1 MLVLIKPKI
10 YEFSS
15 TLTQAT
21 MHQAGNFSLDYNQD
35 LSSFQFWGNG
45 QPLLRGILA
54 LCVLGILSS
63 FLRLFRLFSDIK
75 GGFNIGQEKGPTPRI
90 QYDQGEQFSTNPP
103 THPPGGSKNAI
114 ICFLAYQYIRS

>member
-1 MLVLIKPKI
+1 
-10 YEFSS
+10 
-15 TLTQAT
+15 

-75 GGFNIGQEKGPTPRI
+75 GGDQYQRGKGADS
-90 QYDQGEQFSTNPP
+90 QNSV
-103 THPPGGSKNAI
+103 
-114 ICFLAYQYIRS
+114 RSG